1 MNEQDIKN
9 IISQTLGTS
18 KTGVNEAYVTVSK
31 KYELST
37 EMLSEKSKAA
47 HQELFE
53 DYSSQ
58 LNRVSAELDVVSRS
72 EASANNSKI
81 RSLKIDE
88 THNINGSY
96 LHALYFDN
104 ISDVNSIVTLDSM
117 AFLRLERDFGKFDK
131 WQDDFIACGLSSRG
145 GWAMT
150 VYSIPLKRYMNVVVD
165 GHTSGIPVACIPIIC
180 LNVAE
185 HSYFRDYLA
194 NKKAYIYAMMKEFN
208 WDVIERRIKKAAKIA
223 KVMEK

>member
-1 MNEQDIKN
+1 MDEKELKS
-9 IISQTLGTS
+9 IISQALGNS
-18 KTGVNEAYVTVSK
+18 KKKINESYVTASK

-37 EMLSEKSKAA
+37 EMLSEKAKAA

-53 DYSSQ
+53 KYSTQ
-58 LNRVSAELDVVSRS
+58 LNKISAELDVVDR
-72 EASANNSKI
+72 ADANPNNAKL
-81 RSLKIDE
+81 RSLKLDE

-117 AFLRLERDFGKFDK
+117 AYLRLERDFGKFDS
-131 WQDDFIACGLSSRG
+131 WQDDFIACALSSRG

-150 VYSIPLKRYMNVVVD
+150 VYSIPLKRYMNIIVD
-165 GHTSGIPVACIPIIC
+165 GHTTGIPVACIPIIC

-194 NKKAYIYAMMKEFN
+194 DRKSYVYAMMKEFN
-208 WDVIERRIKKAAKIA
+208 WDVIERRIKKAEKIA